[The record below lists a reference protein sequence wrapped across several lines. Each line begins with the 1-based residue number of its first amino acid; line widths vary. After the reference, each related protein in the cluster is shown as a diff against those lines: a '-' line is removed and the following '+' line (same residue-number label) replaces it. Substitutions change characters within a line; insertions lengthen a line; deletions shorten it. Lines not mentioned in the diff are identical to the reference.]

1 MTQDHYTQTHM
12 VKRENEQTV
21 LTATV

>member
-12 VKRENEQTV
+12 VKRKSEQTV